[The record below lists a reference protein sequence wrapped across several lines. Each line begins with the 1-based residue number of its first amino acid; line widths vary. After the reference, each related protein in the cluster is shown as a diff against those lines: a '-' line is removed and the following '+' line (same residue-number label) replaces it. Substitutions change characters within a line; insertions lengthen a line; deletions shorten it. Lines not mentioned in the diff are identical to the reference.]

1 MAGSDLSVDITLLKS
16 TEKQLHSI
24 KNEFDGIDE
33 WKKELRGVVGEERM
47 VEAMSTFVDN
57 WDRHRGKL
65 VEQIEE
71 IGGWVESTRKTFE
84 KADLDLAE
92 AARKRKK
99 ERHKSGAGEGE

>member
-24 KNEFDGIDE
+24 KSEFDGIDE
-33 WKKELRGVVGEERM
+33 WKKELRGVIGEERM
-47 VEAMSTFVDN
+47 VKAMSTFVDN

-92 AARKRKK
+92 AARKKK
-99 ERHKSGAGEGE
+99 RQKSGTGEGK

>member
-16 TEKQLHSI
+16 TEEQLHAI
-24 KNEFDGIDE
+24 KREFDGIDD
-33 WKKELRGVVGEERM
+33 WKKELRAVVGEERM
-47 VEAMSTFVDN
+47 VKAMSTFVDN

-92 AARKRKK
+92 AARKKQQR
-99 ERHKSGAGEGE
+99 KSGAGKGK